1 MIATVSDLASAHGTR
16 RRSITKAR
24 VQKLYDASA
33 SFTDLLPWAEFLP
46 EHQAFVLADGRSV
59 GAFFEL
65 QPVPTDGETP
75 EYPSGLCGRLQDL
88 VTNAVPEEDPDTWVL
103 QFFVQDE
110 PSFHGLLGDLR
121 THIDPLLLSTPFT
134 QHYIT
139 TLDRHLTR
147 ITAPAGLFEDR
158 ITGGRWRGRRRRVR
172 AVLYRRTRHAREGSL
187 PLAELSDISVRLMTA
202 LATAGVGVRRGD
214 GQMFYEWMLPWFNP
228 KPAVGDGDPY
238 TLLKRAPYPGDEDLP
253 FGADFADSLV
263 LTPPRSETSTG
274 VWWFD
279 CVPHTCVTIQG
290 LRRPPQPGHYTAE
303 RHLGDQAFALF
314 DQMPEGTILTLV
326 IVFKPQYQVL
336 NHIVHV
342 MRTAIGEGA
351 ESLKLSQNAKTAL
364 SLLSVDLT

>member
-1 MIATVSDLASAHGTR
+1 MIATVSGLTSAHGTR

-24 VQKLYDASA
+24 IQKLYNASA
-33 SFTDLLPWAEFLP
+33 AFMDLLPWAEFLS

-75 EYPSGLCGRLQDL
+75 EYLGGLCGRLQDL
-88 VTNAVPEEDPDTWVL
+88 VTNAVPEEDPDAWVL

-121 THIDPLLLSTPFT
+121 THIDPLLLGTPFT

-139 TLDRHLTR
+139 TLDTHLTR

-187 PLAELSDISVRLMTA
+187 PLAELSDVSVRLTTA
-202 LATAGVGVRRGD
+202 LAAAGVGVQRGD
-214 GQMFYEWMLPWFNP
+214 GRMFYEWMLPWFNP
-228 KPAVGDGDPY
+228 KPAMGDGDPY
-238 TLLKRAPYPGDEDLP
+238 TLLERAPYPGDEDLP

-263 LTPPRSETSTG
+263 LTPPRSEVKMG

-279 CVPHTCVTIQG
+279 GMPHTCVTIQG
-290 LRRPPQPGHYTAE
+290 LRRPPQLGHYTAE

-351 ESLKLSQNAKTAL
+351 ESLITRETGEAAQVVLGHHP
-364 SLLSVDLT
+364 